1 MAGEPIVEIREP
13 GQPSRR
19 LTLDRAIEVGRE
31 CDGEL
36 LSDAQVAERH
46 LRLIPTPIALSVVD
60 LGTESGTL
68 LNGETITGR
77 AVLEPGD
84 VVRLGSTEIIMVGR
98 VGSAL
103 GHRREGQDTVLPTP
117 ARKTPAPEP
126 AAPVPPAP
134 PTPPSPTGR
143 LVTLTLGTGPRPGQP
158 LFPAYT
164 EMPRRIPIAFWHA
177 IRIGSVLAYL
187 ALCVSLFVAPSGGL
201 FAFFK
206 VVVPLLPILFFV
218 APGLWRNICPLA
230 AANQAPRVLGFS
242 RALTAPDWLRRYGA
256 IIAVTLF
263 FGITAARIAFFN
275 ANGAGLAVLLLLTII
290 NAFIAGLSFKGKSGW
305 CSSMCPLLPLQRVYG
320 QTPFAN
326 VPNSHCQPCVGCTKN
341 CYDFRPSVAYQ
352 ADMHDQDPEWTA
364 PRKFFVAA
372 LPGYVLGF
380 FLLVS
385 HPGLGLPDVYLRL
398 AAFFLGS
405 VGLFYALQ
413 ALLTVRTGVLV
424 TFFGATAINIFY
436 WFASLT
442 VVSSVATITGA
453 ELPWLRYAIRAAVLV
468 LSLFWIVRTFVKER
482 QYEDDVA
489 SRPAL
494 PVIQISPRAARVARQ
509 AVSADAKGATAAAGG
524 SPGGAEVRFAGSEA
538 PARAEIGISLLALAE
553 RQRLPIESGCR
564 MGICGADPVAVL
576 DGGGCLSA
584 PDEDECNTLRRLG
597 YADSTR
603 MACVARIVADQSGP
617 VTVSLTPEAGDQ
629 SRSRPAEFD
638 RTLASVVV
646 LGNGIAGVT
655 AADFVRRGH
664 PEVEIHVVGSE
675 PHVLYNRMGISR
687 LVYGRSAMQ
696 GLYLL
701 PEQWYDDH
709 QVIAW
714 LNTVASRIDV
724 ESKRVFLATGEAL
737 PYDRL
742 ILAMGSSSTVPPVTG
757 FGLPGSFVLRSA
769 DDAIRVR
776 AYAQQHDCREA
787 VVTGGGL
794 LGLEAAHSLLELGLR
809 VTVLERGQRLLA
821 KQVDE
826 RCSEL
831 LDAYFARIGLQVR
844 YGAETTALTG
854 TDQVSGVTLKDGGTL
869 PCDMFLGAI
878 GIRSNIELAREA
890 GIAVNRGVLVDDRMA
905 TSAPGVFAAGD
916 VAEHGGMTLGLWP
929 IAAKQGEVAAVNA
942 LGGDTTLTAEVPAT
956 ILKGVGLD
964 LLSIGR
970 FAAEPGDEIIVDEE
984 ADPRAPSYRRLI
996 VADGRAVGA
1005 VVLGTHPEI
1014 AALVTAAVKN
1024 RRQISSARVTELR
1037 RGHWAA
1043 LDDALPLNTAVPGPA
1058 QAVLDQTEAR

>member
-13 GQPSRR
+13 GQPARR
-19 LTLDRAIEVGRE
+19 VTLDRATEVGRD

-36 LSDAQVAERH
+36 VSDAEVSGRH
-46 LRLIPTPIALSVVD
+46 LRLVPTPIALSVVD
-60 LGTESGTL
+60 LGSENGTM
-68 LNGETITGR
+68 LNGEAITGR

-84 VVRLGSTEIIMVGR
+84 VVRLGDTEIIMIGR
-98 VGSAL
+98 VGSDLVQVSEVRTAAV
-103 GHRREGQDTVLPTP
+103 RP
-117 ARKTPAPEP
+117 P
-126 AAPVPPAP
+126 AARPPSPPAP
-134 PTPPSPTGR
+134 PEPPKPPSPAGQ
-143 LVTLTLGTGPRPGQP
+143 LVALTLGIGPRPGQP

-164 EMPRRIPIAFWHA
+164 EMPRRIPVPFWHA

-187 ALCVSLFVAPSGGL
+187 ALCVGLFIAPSGAL

-206 VVVPLLPILFFV
+206 VVVPLLPITFFV

-256 IIAVTLF
+256 IIAITLF

-275 ANGAGLAVLLLLTII
+275 SNGAGLGVLLLLTIV
-290 NAFIAGLSFKGKSGW
+290 NAFVAGVSFKGKSGW
-305 CSSMCPLLPLQRVYG
+305 CSSLCPLLPLQRVYG
-320 QTPFAN
+320 QTPLAN

-352 ADMHDQDPEWTA
+352 ADLHDPDPEWTR

-380 FLLVS
+380 FLLVA
-385 HPGLGLPDVYLRL
+385 HPGLALPEVYLRL

-405 VGLFYALQ
+405 VGLFYLLQ
-413 ALLTVRTGVLV
+413 ALVRVRTGVLV
-424 TFFGATAINIFY
+424 TLFGAVAINLFY
-436 WFASLT
+436 WYASLT

-453 ELPWLRYAIRAAVLV
+453 ELPWLRYVIRAGVLA
-468 LSLFWIVRTFVKER
+468 LSLFWIARTFIKER
-482 QYEDDVA
+482 QYEEDVA
-489 SRPAL
+489 SRPAM
-494 PVIQISPRAARVARQ
+494 PVIQISPRATRAAKL
-509 AVSADAKGATAAAGG
+509 AAAADAKGATAEADGASAGT
-524 SPGGAEVRFAGSEA
+524 EVQFADSDA
-538 PARAEIGISLLALAE
+538 SARAEIGISLLALAE

-564 MGICGADPVAVL
+564 MGVCGADPVAVL

-584 PDEDECNTLRRLG
+584 PDEDELNTLRRLG
-597 YADSTR
+597 YADNTR
-603 MACVARIVADQSGP
+603 MACVARILSDQSGP
-617 VTVSLTPEAGDQ
+617 VTVSLTPETGDA
-629 SRSRPAEFD
+629 SRSRPSEFD
-638 RTLASVVV
+638 KTLASVVV

-664 PEVEIHVVGSE
+664 PECEIHVVGSE

-714 LNTVASRIDV
+714 LNTVARRIDV
-724 ESKRVFLATGEAL
+724 ESKRVFLATGETL

-742 ILAMGSSSTVPPVTG
+742 ILAMGSSSTLPPVAG

-769 DDAIRVR
+769 DDAMRVR
-776 AYAQQHDCREA
+776 AYAQQHGCREA
-787 VVTGGGL
+787 VVAGGGL

-809 VTVLERGQRLLA
+809 VTVLERGTRLLSR
-821 KQVDE
+821 QVDQ
-826 RCSEL
+826 RCSDL
-831 LDAYFARIGLQVR
+831 LDAYFARIGLQVS
-844 YGAETTALTG
+844 YGAESEALVG
-854 TDQVSGVTLKDGGTL
+854 EAQAPAGESQAAAEDRVRAVALRDGRTL
-869 PCDMFLGAI
+869 PCDIFLGAI
-878 GIRSNIELAREA
+878 GIRSNAELAREA

-905 TSAPGVFAAGD
+905 TSAPGIFAAGD

-942 LGGDTTLTAEVPAT
+942 LGGDATLTAEVPAT

-964 LLSIGR
+964 LFSIGR
-970 FAAEPGDEIIVDEE
+970 PEAQPGDEIIVDED
-984 ADPRAPSYRRLI
+984 ANPRAPSYRRLI
-996 VADGRAVGA
+996 VADGLAAGAIVVGA
-1005 VVLGTHPEI
+1005 YPEI
-1014 AALVTAAVKN
+1014 VALLTAAVKN
-1024 RRQISSARVTELR
+1024 GKPISPAQVTELR
-1037 RGHWAA
+1037 RGNWEA
-1043 LDDALPLNTAVPGPA
+1043 LKDTSPVSQLSDA
-1058 QAVLDQTEAR
+1058 